1 MSENRL
7 KKLEATRERM
17 IKTALEKGVLS
28 HETIELSVEL
38 DQLLNDFQLVDEDQD
53 QNLKE

>member
-7 KKLEATRERM
+7 TKLEATRERM

-53 QNLKE
+53 PNQKE